1 VTLFVNSQ
9 QVEIYCDYMLVV
21 VEQGEKFK
29 LKFYVKRTGGG
40 GKLVA
45 TKVCYS
51 SEPRV
56 FQRGHKFTEV
66 LVSA

>member
-1 VTLFVNSQ
+1 
-9 QVEIYCDYMLVV
+9 MLVV